1 MRTPY
6 VDEGS
11 VVALPSL
18 SNQCWLRVELHRK
31 SSQDIKFMCP
41 NSPAPSAAHL
51 SPSESFQGKVS
62 DQQPP
67 PVGPIQHPVVCLGL
81 CWNKTGSF
89 IFKWGRGGE
98 LGSYSFVL

>member
-18 SNQCWLRVELHRK
+18 SNQCWLRVELRRK

-62 DQQPP
+62 DQQAAAC
-67 PVGPIQHPVVCLGL
+67 GPNPASSCLFGIML
-81 CWNKTGSF
+81 EQDRLF
-89 IFKWGRGGE
+89 IFKRGRGGE